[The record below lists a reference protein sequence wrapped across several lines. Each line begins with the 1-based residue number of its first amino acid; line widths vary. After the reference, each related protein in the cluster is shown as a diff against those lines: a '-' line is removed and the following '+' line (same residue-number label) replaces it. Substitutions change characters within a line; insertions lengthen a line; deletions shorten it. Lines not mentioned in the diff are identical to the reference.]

1 MQSGSLNTS
10 DLKSGNENSSN
21 EISRESEAF
30 VPNGAQSVLLAGQT
44 VILLPQKAMY
54 IPSSSTLVLAD
65 VHIGK
70 AASFRSR
77 NFFAPDGISDFDLLR
92 LGQLIKELSIA
103 RLIILGDLVHA
114 QDGMTDTEVE
124 VFERFRAEHEKLA
137 VTLILGNH
145 DCKVQLPQS
154 WKLDLVHGQMVEA
167 PFLYSHEPI
176 RSKDGYVLCG
186 HVHPSVTLSGQ
197 GKQRERLP
205 CFWLRS
211 NSAILPAYGAFTGS
225 YTIRPSRN
233 DRVFVIAHDTVV
245 PVT

>member
-1 MQSGSLNTS
+1 MEAGRL
-10 DLKSGNENSSN
+10 NSSGLTSSYEN
-21 EISRESEAF
+21 ASIEDSRALESLF
-30 VPNGAQSVLLAGQT
+30 PSGAQSVVLAGQT
-44 VILLPQKAMY
+44 VILLPQKAMF
-54 IPSSSTLVLAD
+54 IPSSCTLVLAD

-77 NFFAPDGISDFDLLR
+77 NFFAPDGISSFDLKR
-92 LGQLIKELSIA
+92 LEHLIKELSVS

-114 QDGMTDTEVE
+114 QDGMTRAEVE
-124 VFERFRAEHEKLA
+124 VFEHFRAAHENLTI
-137 VTLILGNH
+137 VLVLGNH
-145 DCKVQLPQS
+145 DRQVQLPQS
-154 WKLDLVHGQMVEA
+154 WRLDLVQGQMVES

-176 RSKDGYVLCG
+176 RSKDGYALCG

-211 NSAILPAYGAFTGS
+211 SSAILPAYGAFTGS

>member
-1 MQSGSLNTS
+1 MEPGGRSLT
-10 DLKSGNENSSN
+10 
-21 EISRESEAF
+21 
-30 VPNGAQSVLLAGQT
+30 GAQQVLLAGQT
-44 VILLPQKAMY
+44 VVLLPQKAIF

-77 NFFAPDGISDFDLLR
+77 NFFAPDGISSFDLLR
-92 LGQLIKELSIA
+92 LGQLIKELSVS

-114 QDGMTDTEVE
+114 QDGMSGAEVE
-124 VFERFRAEHEKLA
+124 VFERFRAGHKNLT
-137 VTLILGNH
+137 VVLVLGNH
-145 DCKVQLPQS
+145 DRKVQLPHS
-154 WKLDLVHGQMVEA
+154 WKLDLVQGQMAEA
-167 PFLYSHEPI
+167 PFVYSHEQV

-211 NSAILPAYGAFTGS
+211 RSAILPAYGTFTGS
-225 YTIRPSRN
+225 YTIRPSRT

-245 PVT
+245 PMG